1 MPWPRIRRWFG
12 APPPD
17 PLGLRDPGLTN
28 DPRRW
33 PRYPE
38 RPPDPP
44 RLMDGHVTPHL
55 TLAEL
60 ACQDGTPY
68 PIDRWPDRAQRI
80 GAGFEHVRAAIGRP
94 IEIRSAF
101 RTPEHNQRHAGA
113 RRSFH
118 LVGLALDLAVPDGWL
133 LDVFAA
139 AIHRVADVATLG
151 AVFTYPGRGFV
162 HLDWRDRISGR
173 LLTREY

>member
-1 MPWPRIRRWFG
+1 
-12 APPPD
+12 
-17 PLGLRDPGLTN
+17 
-28 DPRRW
+28 
-33 PRYPE
+33 
-38 RPPDPP
+38 
-44 RLMDGHVTPHL
+44 MDGHITPHL

-68 PIDRWPDRAQRI
+68 PIARWPDRAQRI

-101 RTPEHNQRHAGA
+101 RTEAHNVRSGGA

-133 LDVFAA
+133 LDVFAGV
-139 AIHRVADVATLG
+139 IHRVADVATLG
-151 AVFTYPGRGFV
+151 AVFTYAGRGFV
-162 HLDWRDRISGR
+162 HIDFRPRQGR
-173 LLTREY
+173 LLLTREY

>member
-1 MPWPRIRRWFG
+1 MPWPRLRRWIG
-12 APPPD
+12 GPPPV
-17 PLGLRDPGLTN
+17 PLGLGDPGLTN
-28 DPRRW
+28 EYRA
-33 PRYPE
+33 
-38 RPPDPP
+38 RPPDPA

-55 TLAEL
+55 TLVEL

-68 PIDRWPDRAQRI
+68 PIARWPDRAQRI

-94 IEIRSAF
+94 IGIRSAF
-101 RTPEHNQRHAGA
+101 RTEAHNRSVGGA

-133 LDVFAA
+133 LDVFAGV
-139 AIHRVADVATLG
+139 IHRVADVATIG
-151 AVFTYPGRGFV
+151 AVFTYPTGGFV
-162 HLDWRDRISGR
+162 HIDWRARAGGR